1 MSTPLN
7 NRMVMYTDNLE
18 PALVITLFDAAK
30 RNPQDVNTTTASSI
44 KVIGTRDQTI
54 VFDHSV
60 TPASTSH
67 VGRTSIVT
75 MPWVSGDTDTEGR
88 IDIEVEVTWPGSR
101 LESFRPG
108 YVDIYNRL
116 RDLA

>member
-7 NRMVMYTDNLE
+7 NRMIMYTDNLE
-18 PALVITLFDAAK
+18 PALVMTLFDAAK
-30 RNPQDVNTTTASSI
+30 KNPQDVNTTVASSI
-44 KVIGTRDQTI
+44 KVIGTRNHAI
-54 VFDHSV
+54 VFEHTV
-60 TPASTSH
+60 TPGSTSH

-75 MPWVSGDTDTEGR
+75 MPWQSGDTADEGR
-88 IDIEVEVTWPGSR
+88 IDIEVEVTWPGTR